1 MAEAIFNFPRG
12 FLWGT
17 ATASHQVEGQN
28 TRNNWYAWEQDGHI
42 IPGHEC
48 GLACDWW
55 GGRWREDFDRA
66 AESSQNAHRLSVE
79 WSRIQPTPER
89 WDEDALDH
97 YRQMLRGLVERGITP
112 MATLHHFT
120 LPLWL
125 VEMGGWENEDA
136 VSHFNEFSSRVVESL
151 QEYCTLW
158 CTLNEPN
165 VLTTLGYLSGDFPPG
180 KKSLSSLY
188 QVVQNLVK
196 AHSAAYHTIHE
207 IQPHAQVGLAHHYR
221 GFSPAK
227 PWSPLDRWLT
237 KVVFKLFNLTFP
249 QTFHS
254 GSLDFLGI
262 RKSFRG
268 AKGTQDFFGLNY
280 YTREIVS
287 LAPTAHSSL
296 FVHTALDPQVEHS
309 PQGFIANEPLTF
321 FHSLKWAQGFG
332 LPIYVTENGVEDGQ
346 DDFRRKYLIQHIH
359 ALWHAVNF
367 TWPIR
372 GYFHW
377 SLVDNFEWERGWTQ
391 PFGLWALDPETQ
403 QRQKRPSADLYAAIC
418 AENALSSAMVTEFS
432 PDLKLILFPG

>member
-28 TRNNWYAWEQDGHI
+28 TRNNWYAWEQGGHI
-42 IPGHEC
+42 IPDHHC

-66 AESSQNAHRLSVE
+66 DESGQNAHRLSVE
-79 WSRIQPTPER
+79 WSRIQPAPGR

-97 YRQMLRGLVERGITP
+97 YRQMLRGLVERGLTP
-112 MATLHHFT
+112 MVTLHHFT

-125 VEMGGWENEDA
+125 VEMGGWENEEA
-136 VSHFNEFSSRVVESL
+136 VSYFSEFSKRVVEGL
-151 QEYCTLW
+151 REYCTLW
-158 CTLNEPN
+158 CTINEPN
-165 VLTTLGYLSGDFPPG
+165 VLTTLGYLTGEFPPG

-196 AHSAAYHTIHE
+196 AHTAAYHTIHE
-207 IQPHAQVGLAHHYR
+207 IQPSAQVGLAHQYR
-221 GFSPAK
+221 GFSPAA

-237 KVVFKLFNLTFP
+237 KVVFGLFNLTFP
-249 QTFHS
+249 HTFRS
-254 GSLDFLGI
+254 GVLPFLGI
-262 RKSFRG
+262 RKSFKAAR
-268 AKGTQDFFGLNY
+268 GTQDFFGLNY
-280 YTREIVS
+280 YTREMVS
-287 LAPTAHSSL
+287 FALAAPGSL
-296 FVHTALDPQVEHS
+296 FIRTGLDPLVEHS
-309 PQGFIANEPLTF
+309 PMGFIANEPETF
-321 FHSLKWAQGFG
+321 FQSLKWAQGFG

-346 DDFRRKYLIQHIH
+346 DDFRRKYLIRHIH

-372 GYFHW
+372 GYFHK

-403 QRQKRPSADLYAAIC
+403 QRQKRRSADLYAAVC
-418 AENALSSAMVTEFS
+418 VENALSSAMVTEFS
-432 PDLKLILFPG
+432 PELKPILFPG